1 MACIQ
6 DTLVAARAVGRFL
19 SLSLGLEETVDIDYR
34 CLQDLYYPSTLTR
47 SEGQE
52 ASLFLV
58 ATHYYL
64 VFSEYLHRRSN
75 GPPLCTFNNLEG
87 KVFHV

>member
-6 DTLVAARAVGRFL
+6 DTLIAARAVGRFL

-34 CLQDLYYPSTLTR
+34 RLEDLYYPSTLTR
-47 SEGQE
+47 SEGKE

-64 VFSEYLHRRSN
+64 VSFL
-75 GPPLCTFNNLEG
+75 
-87 KVFHV
+87 